1 MAPWVRAVKQSG
13 TGRSILRVLV
23 EVPRD
28 AIVIRFRPT
37 DPETVFKRAERDSR
51 RSGTWRLSVFAD
63 VQRRGETE
71 QDTINRL
78 LAVSELSGIKA
89 ADNPRYFVCVRAEE
103 LLSRSFVFVK
113 DGDEDERPEHYSVD
127 LGSEPTV

>member
-1 MAPWVRAVKQSG
+1 MLA
-13 TGRSILRVLV
+13 
-23 EVPRD
+23 EVPHD

-37 DPETVFKRAERDSR
+37 DPETVLKRAERDSR
-51 RSGTWRLSVFAD
+51 RSGAWRLSVFAD

-89 ADNPRYFVCVRAEE
+89 ADSPRYFVCVRAEK
-103 LLSRSFVFVK
+103 LLSRGFVFE
-113 DGDEDERPEHYSVD
+113 GW
-127 LGSEPTV
+127 